1 MAKITNLILRG
12 YANDIPDDILTQ
24 LTAETSSTEVL
35 ERRLPEI
42 LRLGLSAGKLPAD
55 VYHYVLNFLISNPT
69 STQIIEF
76 RPTLSMQTR
85 LKDLLSK
92 SKAGQLSLNE
102 QQELNEYERIEHLIV
117 MLKTGSL
124 RYLTLEQ

>member
-1 MAKITNLILRG
+1 MAKITIN
-12 YANDIPDDILTQ
+12 IPDDLLTQ
-24 LTAETSSTEVL
+24 LTTETNNLEVL

-55 VYHYVLNFLISNPT
+55 VYHYVLDFLISNPT
-69 STQIIEF
+69 PDQILEF
-76 RPTLSMQTR
+76 RPNLLMQNR
-85 LKDLLSK
+85 LKDLLIK
-92 SKAGQLSLNE
+92 SDAGQLSLNE

-124 RYLTLEQ
+124 NYLAMAE

>member
-1 MAKITNLILRG
+1 MAKITI
-12 YANDIPDDILTQ
+12 DIPDDLLTQ
-24 LTAETSSTEVL
+24 LTSEISSPEVL
-35 ERRLPEI
+35 EQRLPEI

-69 STQIIEF
+69 PAEILQF
-76 RPTLSMQTR
+76 RPNLAMQNR

-92 SKAGQLSLNE
+92 SNSGQLNLTE
-102 QQELNEYERIEHLIV
+102 QQELNEYERIEHIVV

-124 RYLTLEQ
+124 NWITLGE

>member
-1 MAKITNLILRG
+1 MAKITI
-12 YANDIPDDILTQ
+12 DIPDDLLTQ
-24 LTAETSSTEVL
+24 LTTETSNLEVL

-69 STQIIEF
+69 PAQILEF
-76 RPTLSMQTR
+76 RPNQLMQNR

-92 SKAGQLSLNE
+92 SKAGQLSLDE

-124 RYLTLEQ
+124 NDKN

>member
-1 MAKITNLILRG
+1 MAKITI
-12 YANDIPDDILTQ
+12 DIPDDILTQ
-24 LTAETSSTEVL
+24 LNSETSSPEVL

-42 LRLGLSAGKLPAD
+42 LRLGLSAGTLPAD

-69 STQIIEF
+69 PAQILDF
-76 RPTLSMQTR
+76 RPNLAMQTR

-92 SKAGQLSLNE
+92 SDSGQLSLAE
-102 QQELNEYERIEHLIV
+102 ERELNEYERIEHLIV

-124 RYLTLEQ
+124 NCITLGE

>member
-1 MAKITNLILRG
+1 MTKITI
-12 YANDIPDDILTQ
+12 DIPDDILTQ
-24 LTAETSSTEVL
+24 LSSETSSPEVL
-35 ERRLPEI
+35 EQRLPEI

-69 STQIIEF
+69 PAEILEF
-76 RPTLSMQTR
+76 RPNLAMQTR

-92 SKAGQLSLNE
+92 SDLGQLNLTE
-102 QQELNEYERIEHLIV
+102 QQELNEYERIEHIVV

-124 RYLTLEQ
+124 NCMTLGE

>member
-1 MAKITNLILRG
+1 MAKITIN
-12 YANDIPDDILTQ
+12 IPDDLLTQ
-24 LTAETSSTEVL
+24 LTTETNNLEVL

-55 VYHYVLNFLISNPT
+55 VYHYVLDFLISNPT
-69 STQIIEF
+69 PDQILEF
-76 RPTLSMQTR
+76 RPNLLMQNR
-85 LKDLLSK
+85 LKDLLIK
-92 SKAGQLSLNE
+92 SDAGQLSLNE

-124 RYLTLEQ
+124 NYLSMAE

>member
-1 MAKITNLILRG
+1 MAKITI
-12 YANDIPDDILTQ
+12 DIPDDILTQ
-24 LTAETSSTEVL
+24 LTSETSSLEVL

-69 STQIIEF
+69 PAQILEF
-76 RPTLSMQTR
+76 RPNLSMQTR
-85 LKDLLSK
+85 VKDLLSK
-92 SKAGQLSLNE
+92 SDAGQLSLTE
-102 QQELNEYERIEHLIV
+102 QQELNEYERIEHIIV

-124 RYLTLEQ
+124 NCMTLGE

>member
-1 MAKITNLILRG
+1 MAKITIN
-12 YANDIPDDILTQ
+12 IPDDLLTQ
-24 LTAETSSTEVL
+24 LTTETNNLEVL

-55 VYHYVLNFLISNPT
+55 VYHHVLDFLISNPT
-69 STQIIEF
+69 PDQILEF
-76 RPTLSMQTR
+76 RPNLLMQNR
-85 LKDLLSK
+85 LKDLLIK
-92 SKAGQLSLNE
+92 SDAGQLSLNE

-124 RYLTLEQ
+124 NYLAMAE

>member
-1 MAKITNLILRG
+1 MAKITI
-12 YANDIPDDILTQ
+12 DIPDDILTQ
-24 LTAETSSTEVL
+24 LTSETSSPEVL
-35 ERRLPEI
+35 EQRLPEI

-69 STQIIEF
+69 PAEILEF
-76 RPTLSMQTR
+76 RPNLAMQTR

-92 SKAGQLSLNE
+92 SDLGQLNLTE
-102 QQELNEYERIEHLIV
+102 QQELNEYERIEHIVV

-124 RYLTLEQ
+124 KCMTLGE